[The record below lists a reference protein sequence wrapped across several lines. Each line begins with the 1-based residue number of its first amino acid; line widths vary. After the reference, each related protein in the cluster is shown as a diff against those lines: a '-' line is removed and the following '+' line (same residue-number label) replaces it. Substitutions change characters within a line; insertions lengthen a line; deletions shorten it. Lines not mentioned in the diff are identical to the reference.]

1 MRVTEPLQAV
11 QFLVDKD
18 GKKRAAVL
26 DYAVWEELITLLE
39 DLEDAEEIERL
50 RGAKEETIPWEQAK
64 TEFRGVGVAK
74 PSDESDG

>member
-1 MRVTEPLQAV
+1 MSVTELLQAV
-11 QFLVDKD
+11 QFVVDKD

-50 RGAKEETIPWEQAK
+50 RKAKEETIPWEEAK
-64 TEFRGVGVAK
+64 AELRDVGV
-74 PSDESDG
+74 DV

>member
-1 MRVTEPLQAV
+1 MSVTELLQAV
-11 QFLVDKD
+11 QFVVDKD

-50 RGAKEETIPWEQAK
+50 REAKEETIPWEQAK
-64 TEFRGVGVAK
+64 AELRDVGV
-74 PSDESDG
+74 DV